1 TGSDRISQG
10 ERDRRNEEGGDFKQL
25 STASIDSS
33 SSSSSGSS
41 SSIMPEVSIN
51 VRQSNG
57 EKFTTEVD
65 TEATVLTFKQKI
77 SEKAGVAPELQRLIY
92 KGRVMKEDQ
101 NTLASY
107 TVEADSTVHLVR
119 SQARPAPT
127 PTSAA
132 GGNTTS
138 PAGAAPQAGR
148 NPFGGGMPGAG
159 GAANPF
165 AEMMG
170 SMGGAGGGMDINR
183 MQQQLMSNPEMMANI
198 MNSPMMEGLLNNPD
212 MLRNIMF
219 SNPQMQQ
226 VMQNNP
232 QLAQVLNDPAMMRQY
247 LDMARNPE
255 AMNQAR
261 RSQDLMMSQIEN
273 QPGGFN
279 ALRRLYTE
287 VQEPMMQASEGMVGN
302 DNPGTNNT
310 ATPAAANPSAGPNTS
325 ALPNPWAAPG
335 TTAAPSGG
343 TNAPAPVPG
352 AGGANANPWAAL
364 QQGLGAGAGGM
375 PGGAQMDPAMMQE
388 MMNNPMIQQ
397 MVTQM
402 ADDPAIMESM
412 IAQNPMLQQ
421 AMQANPALRGQLP
434 QFMRRMAD
442 PQNVQALAQMQQSM
456 QQLQRSG
463 IYIHPRATSESLPSV
478 SSCSSA
484 FSLVS
489 APSSPPPAA
498 GGLDFSSLLGGG
510 GGAAASNNP
519 WAVPAPSASSSSSSA
534 PASNPPVAPTPSAAG
549 GTETYAA
556 QLTQM
561 NDMGF
566 TDREACVRALVASQ
580 GNVNIAVERMLGGGV

>member
-1 TGSDRISQG
+1 
-10 ERDRRNEEGGDFKQL
+10 
-25 STASIDSS
+25 
-33 SSSSSGSS
+33 
-41 SSIMPEVSIN
+41 MPEVSVN
-51 VRQSNG
+51 VRCSNG

-65 TEATVLTFKQKI
+65 TEATVLAFKQKI

-119 SQARPAPT
+119 SQAR
-127 PTSAA
+127 
-132 GGNTTS
+132 
-138 PAGAAPQAGR
+138 AAPAT
-148 NPFGGGMPGAG
+148 PGAG
-159 GAANPF
+159 GAAGTNPSSSATNPLGGTPPGGAGGGGANPF

-170 SMGGAGGGMDINR
+170 SMGGGGMDINR

-198 MNSPMMEGLLNNPD
+198 MNSPMMESLLNNPD

-232 QLAQVLNDPAMMRQY
+232 QLAQVLNDPATMRQY

-287 VQEPMMQASEGMVGN
+287 VQEPMMQASEGMVDN
-302 DNPGTNNT
+302 DNAGTAGANNNN
-310 ATPAAANPSAGPNTS
+310 AGTPAPNPSAGPNTS
-325 ALPNPWAAPG
+325 ALPNPWAAAG
-335 TTAAPSGG
+335 TPAAAPTGG
-343 TNAPAPVPG
+343 ANAPAPAPG
-352 AGGANANPWAAL
+352 ANPWAAL
-364 QQGLGAGAGGM
+364 RQGMGAAGGGM
-375 PGGAQMDPAMMQE
+375 PGMPGGGQMDPAMMQQ
-388 MMNNPMIQQ
+388 MMNNPMVQQ
-397 MVTQM
+397 MVSQM
-402 ADDPAIMESM
+402 ADDPAIMETM
-412 IAQNPMLQQ
+412 IAQNPQLQQ
-421 AMQANPALRGQLP
+421 ALQANPALRGQLP

-456 QQLQRSG
+456 EQLQRAGMLPPGMMPGAPGAGGS
-463 IYIHPRATSESLPSV
+463 ATDFGPGLAGLSNFGNLN
-478 SSCSSA
+478 
-484 FSLVS
+484 LGGGT
-489 APSSPPPAA
+489 PPAA
-498 GGLDFSSLLGGG
+498 GGLDFSTLLGGA
-510 GGAAASNNP
+510 GAANNP
-519 WAVPAPSASSSSSSA
+519 WAAAPPASSSSSSPSSNTTTPSSTA
-534 PASNPPVAPTPSAAG
+534 ATPPPSASLAPPVANP
-549 GTETYAA
+549 EDMYAA

-566 TDREACVRALVASQ
+566 TDRAACVRALVASQ
-580 GNVNIAVERMLGGGV
+580 GNVNMAVERMLGGGV